1 MVFSYN
7 QRPYGPGDRRLTA
20 LLPSGMSTTGSHLAA
35 AIKTFGALPFTRMI
49 LTFQSGGLR
58 KHPPVS
64 LNDLL

>member
-1 MVFSYN
+1 
-7 QRPYGPGDRRLTA
+7 
-20 LLPSGMSTTGSHLAA
+20 MSTTGSHLAA